1 MCLSYKFSNI
11 SSGKVFI
18 MKVLSLYCGAGGID
32 EGLRQAG
39 IKTTLAIDHEQ
50 DCCKTIK
57 LNHPDTETICG
68 KVSDYIGSLKG
79 FDVIVG
85 GPPCP
90 EFSRANSNRSFN
102 MCEINNFW
110 QVIENNKPLYFLM
123 ENVQDSKKK
132 LYKTSYLIDAA
143 DYGVPQNRLRRFFTN
158 LPLPPSTHSEKIISN
173 FYGNTLKKWVSVR
186 EALNLSDGFLE
197 DRKNTF
203 GENEFRKYPVDRPSH
218 TIDANCGRDYFIS
231 VDGYQKCNQI
241 EKTRPI
247 DQPSQTVLA
256 SRDLKL
262 SDHKI
267 YSTKYL
273 TDKARHEHQESFLQN
288 RTLPVWKKKNHLAP
302 ISKPSST
309 ILTDASDN
317 GIWLNGER
325 KLTND
330 ELQILQGFPKDYKFF
345 GNKGSVRRQIGNA
358 VPPAI
363 IKAFF
368 SQIMV
373 ACK

>member
-1 MCLSYKFSNI
+1 
-11 SSGKVFI
+11 

-50 DCCKTIK
+50 DCCKTIR
-57 LNHPDTETICG
+57 LNHPDIETICG
-68 KVSDYIGSLKG
+68 KVSDYIDSLKG

-110 QVIENNKPLYFLM
+110 QIIENNKPKFFLM

-132 LYKTSYLIDAA
+132 LYKTSYLINCA
-143 DYGVPQNRLRRFFTN
+143 DYGVPQTRLRRFFTN
-158 LPLPPSTHSEKIISN
+158 LPLPVPTHAEKPIQN
-173 FYGNTLKKWVSVR
+173 FYGNMLKKWVSVR
-186 EALNLSDGFLE
+186 EALNLSDGVIE
-197 DRKNTF
+197 DRKTTIGSGKGDRKIRQYSIDKPSNTLITDSRQF
-203 GENEFRKYPVDRPSH
+203 
-218 TIDANCGRDYFIS
+218 FIS
-231 VDGYQKCNQI
+231 VDGYAKCNQI
-241 EKTRPI
+241 EKTRSV
-247 DQPSQTVLA
+247 DMPSQTILA

-262 SDHKI
+262 TDHKI

-273 TDKARHEHQESFLQN
+273 TEKARNEQREPFLQN
-288 RTLPVWKKKNHLAP
+288 RTLPVWKKKNHISP

-317 GIWLNGER
+317 GIWVNGER
-325 KLTND
+325 KLTNE
-330 ELQILQGFPKDYKFF
+330 ELATLQGFPKGYNFF
-345 GNKGSVRRQIGNA
+345 GNKGSVRKQIGNA

-363 IKAFF
+363 TKAFF

-373 ACK
+373 ACS

>member
-1 MCLSYKFSNI
+1 
-11 SSGKVFI
+11 

-90 EFSRANSNRSFN
+90 EFSRANNNRSFD
-102 MCEINNFW
+102 MCEVNNFW
-110 QVIENNKPLYFLM
+110 QIVESNKPKYFLM
-123 ENVQDSKKK
+123 ENVQDVKKK
-132 LYKTSYLIDAA
+132 LYKTSYLVDAA

-158 LPLPPSTHSEKIISN
+158 LPSPPSTHAEKPITN
-173 FYGNTLKKWVSVR
+173 FYGNVLSKWVSVR
-186 EALNLSDGFLE
+186 ESLNLSDGFLE

-241 EKTRPI
+241 EKTRSI
-247 DQPSQTVLA
+247 DEPAQTVLA
-256 SRDLKL
+256 SRDLQITNYP
-262 SDHKI
+262 I
-267 YSTKYL
+267 YSLKYL
-273 TDKARHEHQESFLQN
+273 QEKNPVMFNKHKPNTLDKPNCTITAKDYATPDCMITDGQYA
-288 RTLPVWKKKNHLAP
+288 
-302 ISKPSST
+302 
-309 ILTDASDN
+309 
-317 GIWLNGER
+317 R

-330 ELQILQGFPKDYKFF
+330 ELAILQGFPKDYKFF

-363 IKAFF
+363 TKAFF

>member
-1 MCLSYKFSNI
+1 
-11 SSGKVFI
+11 

-68 KVSDYIGSLKG
+68 KVSDYADSLTG

-110 QVIENNKPLYFLM
+110 QIIENNKPKFFLM

-132 LYKTSYLIDAA
+132 LYKTSYLINCA
-143 DYGVPQNRLRRFFTN
+143 DYGVPQTRLRRFFTN
-158 LPLPPSTHSEKIISN
+158 LPLPVPTHAEKPIQN
-173 FYGNTLKKWVSVR
+173 FYGKTLGKWMSVR

-197 DRKNTF
+197 DRKTTI
-203 GENEFRKYPVDRPSH
+203 GSGKGDRKIRQYSIDRPSN
-218 TIDANCGRDYFIS
+218 TVITDARQWFIS
-231 VDGYQKCNQI
+231 VDGYQKYNQI
-241 EKTRPI
+241 EKTRSV
-247 DQPSQTVLA
+247 DEPSQTVLA
-256 SRDLKL
+256 SRDLQITNY
-262 SDHKI
+262 KI
-267 YSTKYL
+267 YSLKYL
-273 TDKARHEHQESFLQN
+273 QEKNPVMFKKHKPNTLDSPNCTITAKDYATPDCMITDGKYA
-288 RTLPVWKKKNHLAP
+288 
-302 ISKPSST
+302 
-309 ILTDASDN
+309 
-317 GIWLNGER
+317 R
-325 KLTND
+325 KLTNE
-330 ELQILQGFPKDYKFF
+330 ELALLQGFPKDYQFF
-345 GNKGSVRRQIGNA
+345 GNKGSVRKQIGNA

-363 IKAFF
+363 TKAFF

-373 ACK
+373 ACS